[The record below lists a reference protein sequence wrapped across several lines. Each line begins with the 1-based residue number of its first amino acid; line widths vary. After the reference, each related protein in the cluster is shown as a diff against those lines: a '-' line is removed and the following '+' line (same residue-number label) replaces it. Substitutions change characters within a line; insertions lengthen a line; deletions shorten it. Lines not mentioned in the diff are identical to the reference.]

1 MEEETIKMD
10 IKERNENMRQFFNRK
25 IDSYDDTH
33 QKFMLTKK
41 DLIDSFY
48 NGEEEILDLGVGTGL
63 ELIHLFELND
73 DVKVTAIDIS
83 EEMINKLKER
93 PFGHKVKALCGDFFE
108 VDFEGPYDA
117 VISTSAL
124 HHFIKDDKLRL
135 YKKIYKC
142 LKENGQFVNSD
153 KIALS
158 NEEEKQLLDEYYQ
171 YKDIKAHCD
180 TPLSCESEEQLL
192 KEAGF
197 KDIEIKETDADNY
210 RLIKARK

>member
-1 MEEETIKMD
+1 MEEETIKMN

-33 QKFMLTKK
+33 QKFMPTKI

-48 NGEEEILDLGVGTGL
+48 NGEEKILDLGVGTGL
-63 ELIHLFELND
+63 ELIHLFDINK

-83 EEMINKLKER
+83 EEMINKLKQR
-93 PFGHKVKALCGDFFE
+93 PFGYKVNALCGDFFE
-108 VDFEGPYDA
+108 LDFEGPYDA

-124 HHFIKDDKLRL
+124 HHFIKEDKLKL
-135 YKKIYKC
+135 YKKIYEC
-142 LKENGQFVNSD
+142 LKENGQFVNAD

-158 NEEEKQLLDEYYQ
+158 NEEEKQLLDEYYM
-171 YKDIKAHCD
+171 YKDEKAHCD
-180 TPLSCESEEQLL
+180 TPLSCESE
-192 KEAGF
+192 KEILEKAGF
-197 KDIEIKETDADNY
+197 RDIEIKETDASNY